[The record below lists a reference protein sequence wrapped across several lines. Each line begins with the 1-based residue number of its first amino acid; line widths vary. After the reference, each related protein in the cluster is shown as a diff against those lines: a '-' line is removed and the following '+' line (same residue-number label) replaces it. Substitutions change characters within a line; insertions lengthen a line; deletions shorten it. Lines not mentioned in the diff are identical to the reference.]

1 MARRRVATQFGAGTS
16 LRREDYTE
24 AAARAVRAAL
34 WRNALT
40 AAELFGMEKAA
51 MRIDCVVAVARP
63 ERVDRA
69 AIAALFPYGEVEV
82 RSVRGGLDVPKPEA
96 GGVTVVAQA
105 AVAVSFEMEPSA

>member
-1 MARRRVATQFGAGTS
+1 MAMRRVATEFGMGTS

-40 AAELFGMEKAA
+40 AAELFGMEKAD
-51 MRIDCVVAVARP
+51 MRIRCTVAVARP
-63 ERVDRA
+63 ERVDRG

-82 RSVRGGLDVPKPEA
+82 EAVAGGLDVAKPEA
-96 GGVTVVAQA
+96 GGVTVIAQA
-105 AVAVSFEMEPSA
+105 AVAVSFEMEPAG